1 VQSNSF
7 AIGNNAEFDPA
18 TRVTVN
24 ISEGGTT
31 VEFEQDELENIELAD
46 GLPPSF
52 VTCR

>member
-18 TRVTVN
+18 ARVTVN
-24 ISEGGTT
+24 ISEGGT
-31 VEFEQDELENIELAD
+31 VEFEQDELENIQLAD